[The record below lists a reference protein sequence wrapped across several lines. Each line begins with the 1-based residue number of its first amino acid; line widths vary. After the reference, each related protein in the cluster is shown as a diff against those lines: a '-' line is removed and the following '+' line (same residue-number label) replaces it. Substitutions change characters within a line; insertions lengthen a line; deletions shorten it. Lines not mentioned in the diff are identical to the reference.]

1 MIEKIEVNFD
11 FGNLLNKLDN
21 ILEENMNKRKN
32 LVANGAKEIIRSGK
46 LRKNTK
52 GTLALRKKGVAKGG
66 KSSSTLPLIH
76 TGNLLKSI
84 KKNNEGIEFLHYG
97 EHHLSNFIIRE
108 NKWTKKFVPNA
119 IHKVVKKR
127 NFLPITPK
135 NRIATS
141 ISKRMKMLDIL
152 LHKAIIGA
160 IKKRV

>member
-1 MIEKIEVNFD
+1 MIESIKINFS
-11 FGNLLNKLDN
+11 FGKLLRNLDK

-32 LVANGAKEIIRSGK
+32 LFAGGAKEIIRSGK

-76 TGNLLKSI
+76 TGNLLNSI
-84 KKNNEGIEFLHYG
+84 KTTEKGVEFAKYG
-97 EHHLSNFIIRE
+97 ENHLSNFIIRE

-119 IHKVVKKR
+119 IMKVVKKR

-135 NRIATS
+135 GRYGGTIG
-141 ISKRMKMLDIL
+141 KRMKMLDL
-152 LHKAIIGA
+152 QLYKRMIGA
-160 IKKRV
+160 MKK